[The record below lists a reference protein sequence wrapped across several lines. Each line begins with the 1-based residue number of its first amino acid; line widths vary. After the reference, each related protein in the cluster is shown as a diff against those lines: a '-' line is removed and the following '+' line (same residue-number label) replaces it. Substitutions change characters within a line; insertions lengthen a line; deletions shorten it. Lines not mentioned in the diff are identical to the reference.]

1 MRSQAF
7 VFASRVIGSRS
18 HESMDASLKPSSDN
32 ASRRLPATVW
42 ALGWV
47 SFFTDVSTEIVYPL
61 LPVFLTT
68 VLGASMAFV
77 GLVEGIAE
85 STASLLKVASGWWS
99 DRVLKR
105 KPLMIAGYGLSA
117 LTRPLMALAATGG
130 QVLGARF
137 IDRIGKG
144 IRTSPRDALLASSV
158 DPAQRGAAFGV
169 QRAMDN
175 AGAVVGPLIAW
186 SALHWLTSDF
196 RVLFWIATVPMIGAM
211 GVLIFGAREQ
221 AATPRHASVDTSI
234 PFAATPAF
242 KSYLGAVLLF
252 TLGNSSD
259 AFLLL
264 RAQQLGISTSSLPL
278 LWMALNLVKSASSYP
293 AGLLSDRIGRRGLIL
308 GGWCVYAA
316 VYAGFGLASQPWH
329 IWALFV
335 AYGLFY
341 GMTESAE
348 RAFVAD
354 LFPATQ
360 HGRAFGVFNF
370 VTGIGALPSSLL
382 MGALWTAFGPLCA
395 FGTGAAFALIAAAWL
410 LFGIRPCTVKTGI
423 P

>member
-1 MRSQAF
+1 MSNVPAATPR
-7 VFASRVIGSRS
+7 
-18 HESMDASLKPSSDN
+18 P
-32 ASRRLPATVW
+32 RLPATVW

-85 STASLLKVASGWWS
+85 STASLLKIASGWWS
-99 DRVLKR
+99 DRVRKR

-117 LTRPLMALAATGG
+117 LTRPLIAIAATGA

-144 IRTSPRDALLASSV
+144 IRTSPRDALLAASV
-158 DPAQRGAAFGV
+158 PAEHRGAAFGV

-186 SALHWLTSDF
+186 IMLQWFTSDY
-196 RVLFWIATVPMIGAM
+196 RLLFWIAVLPMVGAM
-211 GVLIFGAREQ
+211 ACLIFGARDQ
-221 AATPRHASVDTSI
+221 VLPAAPAAEKPVVPFSV
-234 PFAATPAF
+234 TPAF

-264 RAQQLGISTSSLPL
+264 RAQAVGVPVSSLPL
-278 LWMALNLVKSASSYP
+278 LWLALNLVKSVSSYP
-293 AGLLSDRIGRRGLIL
+293 AGVLSDRIGRRGLII
-308 GGWCVYAA
+308 GGWCVYAL
-316 VYAGFGLASQPWH
+316 VYVGFGLANQPWH
-329 IWALFV
+329 IRALFL

-341 GMTESAE
+341 GMTESTE
-348 RAFVAD
+348 RALVAD
-354 LFPATQ
+354 FYPDAQ
-360 HGRAFGVFNF
+360 RGRAFGSFNF
-370 VTGIGALPSSLL
+370 ITGIGALPASLL
-382 MGALWTAFGPLCA
+382 MGWLWTAHGPLVA
-395 FGTGAAFALIAAAWL
+395 FGSGGVLALCAVVW
-410 LFGIRPCTVKTGI
+410 FGFKVPHAR
-423 P
+423 

>member
-1 MRSQAF
+1 MN
-7 VFASRVIGSRS
+7 
-18 HESMDASLKPSSDN
+18 DPKPKTP
-32 ASRRLPATVW
+32 RPRLPATVW

-47 SFFTDVSTEIVYPL
+47 SFFTDVSTEMVYPL

-85 STASLLKVASGWWS
+85 STASLLKIASGWWS
-99 DRVLKR
+99 DRVRKR

-117 LTRPLMALAATGG
+117 LTRPLIAIAATGA

-144 IRTSPRDALLASSV
+144 IRTSPRDALLAASV
-158 DPAQRGAAFGV
+158 PAEQRGAAFGV

-175 AGAVVGPLIAW
+175 AGAVFGPLIAW
-186 SALHWLTSDF
+186 VMLQWFTSDY
-196 RVLFWIATVPMIGAM
+196 RVLFWIAVIPMVGAM
-211 GVLIFGAREQ
+211 ACLIFGARDQ
-221 AATPRHASVDTSI
+221 VLPAAPAADKSVV
-234 PFAATPAF
+234 PFNVTPAF

-264 RAQQLGISTSSLPL
+264 RAQAVGIPVSSLPL
-278 LWMALNLVKSASSYP
+278 LWLALSLVKSLSSYP
-293 AGLLSDRIGRRGLIL
+293 AGVLSDRIGRRGLII
-308 GGWCVYAA
+308 GGWCVYAL
-316 VYAGFGLASQPWH
+316 VYVGFGLANQPWH

-341 GMTESAE
+341 GMTESTE
-348 RAFVAD
+348 RALVAD
-354 LFPATQ
+354 FYPDAQ
-360 HGRAFGVFNF
+360 RGRAFGSFNF
-370 VTGIGALPSSLL
+370 ITGIGALPASLL
-382 MGALWTAFGPLCA
+382 MGWLWTAYGPLVA
-395 FGTGAAFALIAAAWL
+395 FGTGGGLALCAVVW
-410 LFGIRPCTVKTGI
+410 FGLKVPHVR
-423 P
+423 